1 MRSNK
6 KLVKEKSSTVPL
18 TLSDI
23 RPTGQYIY
31 YIMIFLLSTLNRA
44 SGENRAPTPYPGL
57 PSLAI
62 NKLSVNILFYAIT
75 VYVGTGTVFYST
87 VHIED

>member
-31 YIMIFLLSTLNRA
+31 YIMIFLLSTLY
-44 SGENRAPTPYPGL
+44 RAPRVKTWPPT
-57 PSLAI
+57 LAGNQQLI
-62 NKLSVNILFYAIT
+62 SQYLILCNNSI
-75 VYVGTGTVFYST
+75 GTGTVFYST
-87 VHIED
+87 VQ